1 MSFVHSGRSMDIKD
15 LLLDAYEPAA
25 LNRSCLSHDFRLQAE
40 FSTEGSTLPGTLLRN
55 VLVFVR
61 A

>member
-1 MSFVHSGRSMDIKD
+1 MDIKD